1 MARGRKI
8 RGGDMVDALQIGT
21 AVYAAKN
28 ATSFGGFLWTFAKYA
43 LVLLGLFIVFW
54 IVMFMLG
61 TTFGKEQF
69 VPIAPSK
76 EGDERVRTP
85 AGNLIMY

>member
-8 RGGDMVDALQIGT
+8 RGGDLVNALEIGT

-28 ATSFGGFLWTFAKYA
+28 ATSFSGFLWTFAKYA
-43 LVLLGLFIVFW
+43 LILIGLFIVFW

-61 TTFGKEQF
+61 MAGKEKF